1 MKRYDDLTE
10 AQQELAV
17 ELFISQILADIIEG
31 SMRFK
36 DEENGDDFQAV
47 VDAAIEKA
55 NDMQTPWFANEYI
68 MEARFTPMKGHITD
82 DDGKWQVADQIAALA
97 LPVAEDAYYLET
109 GEHTCLL
116 SRLEKPKVANAKKVR
131 KK

>member
-17 ELFISQILADIIEG
+17 ELFISRILSDIIEG
-31 SMRFK
+31 SMRFN
-36 DEENGDDFQAV
+36 DEQNGDDFQAV

-68 MEARFTPMKGHITD
+68 MEARYTPMKGHVTD
-82 DDGKWQVADQIAALA
+82 DDGKWQVADQIAAMG
-97 LPVAEDAYYLET
+97 LPVAEDANYIEE

-116 SRLEKPKVANAKKVR
+116 SRLETPKVPHVKKTRV
-131 KK
+131 K